1 MQFIYIEFDDNWSRE
16 SDNYKNALNHAS
28 LIVVTE
34 GPTGVK
40 TTYWF
45 KVPKGEHV
53 WIGGDQG
60 NENIIYIPT
69 TCIDA
74 KYGDHSKCAKILPRK
89 KK

>member
-16 SDNYKNALNHAS
+16 SDNYKNALNDAS
-28 LIVVTE
+28 LVVVTE
-34 GPTGVK
+34 GATGVK
-40 TTYWF
+40 ITYWF

-60 NENIIYIPT
+60 NENIAYIPA

-74 KYGDHSKCAKILPRK
+74 KYGDHSKCGKMLPK
-89 KK
+89 EK